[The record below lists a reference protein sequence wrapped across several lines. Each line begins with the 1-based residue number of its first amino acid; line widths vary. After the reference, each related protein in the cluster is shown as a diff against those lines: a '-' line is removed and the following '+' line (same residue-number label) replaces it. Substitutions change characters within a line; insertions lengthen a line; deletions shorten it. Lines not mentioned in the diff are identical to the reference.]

1 MIQKKSKK
9 TRVRESE
16 EKIAYYLKHL
26 SPNAIGLDSIDYVK
40 ILSMTPGAYNLN
52 YHVEVNHRKFI
63 FRINIEAQSGLAN
76 QIKYEYQVLKFLES
90 HHIAPKVYHLDDTC
104 EVFDFGILIQEYLNG
119 PHLIYKTNQ
128 ILEVAHLLVRL
139 HSLPFGDMDLIT
151 WQNPLLETFNL
162 ARTDL
167 RDYKKRK
174 NSDRTI
180 IHLATQ
186 LLENSKPLLEA
197 KRNFFKVDS
206 VNHTDVVCDNFIRTA
221 DGLRMIDWEKPRADD
236 CSYDI
241 GCFLSEPAQLW
252 CTEDIVTPKDRDRFV
267 HAYAQQRGKDVG
279 LLFEKVDIREP
290 LISLHWILWGAIK
303 LCDLEDRRTLPELFR
318 AHEEKISRYRRLA
331 RSENIEK
338 LLDTKHR

>member
-1 MIQKKSKK
+1 MIQEKSKK
-9 TRVRESE
+9 KRVLENE
-16 EKIAYYLKHL
+16 EKIAHYLKRL
-26 SPNAIGLDSIDYVK
+26 SPATLYLDSIDNVK
-40 ILSMTPGAYNLN
+40 ILSLTPGAYNLN
-52 YHVEVNHRKFI
+52 YHVEVNHQKFI

-76 QIKYEYQVLKFLES
+76 QIRYEYQVLKFLEG
-90 HHIAPKVYHLDDTC
+90 HHIAPKVFHLDDTC

-119 PHLIYKTNQ
+119 PHLVYKKNQ

-139 HSLPFGDMDLIT
+139 HSLPFGAMDFIT
-151 WQNPLLETFNL
+151 WQDPLLETFNL
-162 ARTDL
+162 ARNDL
-167 RDYKKRK
+167 RNYKKRK
-174 NSDRTI
+174 NADQAI
-180 IHLATQ
+180 INLAAK
-186 LLENSKPLLEA
+186 LLKGSEPLLEA
-197 KRNFFKVDS
+197 KQNLFKVDS

-252 CTEDIVTPKDRDRFV
+252 CTEDIATPEDRDGFV
-267 HAYAQQRGKDVG
+267 QAYAQQSGKDEG
-279 LLFEKVDIREP
+279 LLCEKVDIREP

-331 RSENIEK
+331 RPENIEK
-338 LLDTKHR
+338 LLDTQHR